1 VAISRALRW
10 NASLVIMDEP
20 TAALGVKETAQVLD
34 LIRQL
39 HDQGVTVLMISHNM
53 KDVLAVAERVAILK
67 NGIKIGE
74 CLASGL
80 TSEQL
85 ATMVMTGNLGNRNL
99 I

>member
-1 VAISRALRW
+1 
-10 NASLVIMDEP
+10 
-20 TAALGVKETAQVLD
+20 
-34 LIRQL
+34 
-39 HDQGVTVLMISHNM
+39 MISHNM

-74 CLASGL
+74 CLTPGL

-85 ATMVMTGNLGNRNL
+85 ATMVMTGNLEDRNL

>member
-1 VAISRALRW
+1 
-10 NASLVIMDEP
+10 
-20 TAALGVKETAQVLD
+20 
-34 LIRQL
+34 
-39 HDQGVTVLMISHNM
+39 M

-67 NGIKIGE
+67 NGIKFGE

-85 ATMVMTGNLGNRNL
+85 ATMVMTGNLGNLNL

>member
-1 VAISRALRW
+1 L
-10 NASLVIMDEP
+10 NAGLFIMDEP

-53 KDVLAVAERVAILK
+53 KDVLAVAERVVILK
-67 NGIKIGE
+67 NGFKIGE

-85 ATMVMTGNLGNRNL
+85 ATMVMTGNLGDRNL